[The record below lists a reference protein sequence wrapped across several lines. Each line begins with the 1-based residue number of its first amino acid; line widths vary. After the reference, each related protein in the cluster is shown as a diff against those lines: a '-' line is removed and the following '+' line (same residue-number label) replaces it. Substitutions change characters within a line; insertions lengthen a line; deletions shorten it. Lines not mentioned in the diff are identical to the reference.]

1 MSPAVARS
9 AALPWIA
16 TASPDSPR
24 CAGFRNRRS
33 RFASLL
39 DSPFM
44 VKQLQAIRGMN
55 DILPA
60 ETVLWQQVETTVRE
74 VLAAYDYQEIRLPL
88 VEKTELFARAIGAV
102 TDIVEKEMYTF
113 VDRKGDSLTL
123 RPEGTAGCVRAGL
136 EHGLLHN
143 QTRRLWYA
151 GPMFRYEKP
160 QKERYRQFHQVGA
173 EAYGM
178 AGPDIDAELI
188 CLSARLWRRLGLHKV
203 HLQLNTL
210 GSSAARAAYR
220 EHLVGYFTARHSEL
234 DEDSRRRLQ
243 TNPLRILD
251 SKNPTLQA
259 LIAEAPVLLDHLDP
273 ESLAHFEELKTL
285 LDAAGIV
292 YQLNP
297 RLVRGLDYY
306 RQTVF
311 EWVTD
316 TLGAQGAICAGGRYD
331 GLIEELG
338 GPPTG
343 GIGFAMGLER
353 LVAML
358 TAAGH
363 SGADVAPHAYLIM
376 VGDVARRRGLALA
389 EQWRDQWPALRLRL
403 NCGGG
408 SFKAQFR
415 RADHSAA
422 RFALVLGEDEAN
434 TNTVAIKPLREAQ
447 GEQITLPQDQAVAWL
462 QHAAL
467 EKLST

>member
-1 MSPAVARS
+1 MA
-9 AALPWIA
+9 
-16 TASPDSPR
+16 
-24 CAGFRNRRS
+24 
-33 RFASLL
+33 
-39 DSPFM
+39 
-44 VKQLQAIRGMN
+44 KQLQAVRGMN

-60 ETVLWQQVETTVRE
+60 EAAQWQRLEATVRD

-88 VEKTELFARAIGAV
+88 VEKTELFARAIGEV

-113 VDRKGDSLTL
+113 ADRNGDNLTL
-123 RPEGTAGCVRAGL
+123 RPEGTAGCVRACL
-136 EHGLLHN
+136 EHGLLHH

-160 QKERYRQFHQVGA
+160 QKGRYRQFHQVGA

-188 CLSARLWRRLGLHKV
+188 CLSARLWRRLGLNEV
-203 HLQLNTL
+203 SLQLNTL

-220 EHLVGYFTARHSEL
+220 ERLVGYFTARQSGL

-251 SKNPTLQA
+251 SKNPTMQA
-259 LIAEAPVLLDHLDP
+259 LIAEAPALLDHLDP
-273 ESLAHFEELKTL
+273 ESLAHFEELKAL
-285 LDAAGIV
+285 LDAAGIA
-292 YQLNP
+292 YQINP

-338 GPPTG
+338 GSATG

-358 TAAGH
+358 TAAGQP
-363 SGADVAPHAYLIM
+363 GADSAPHAYLIT
-376 VGDVARRRGLALA
+376 VGEAARQTGLVLA
-389 EQWRDQWPALRLRL
+389 ERWRDQWPELRLRL

-415 RADHSAA
+415 RADHSGA
-422 RFALVLGEDEAN
+422 RFALILGEDEAK
-434 TNTVAIKPLREAQ
+434 TATVAIKPLREAQ
-447 GEQITLPQDQAVAWL
+447 GEQVTLPQEQATAWL
-462 QHAAL
+462 RTAAL
-467 EKLST
+467 DKKP